1 MLSGEVDSLNFELI
15 FALTISSEFQK
26 YERMQHCDKDRL
38 PCKQNNLFSV
48 RNVYLGIIY
57 RLIVCNSV

>member
-1 MLSGEVDSLNFELI
+1 MFSGEVDSLSCEFI

-26 YERMQHCDKDRL
+26 YERVQHCDKDLL
-38 PCKQNNLFSV
+38 PCKQRNLFRV
-48 RNVYLGIIY
+48 RNVHLGIIY